1 MTRTTRLFA
10 AWIACLAILF
20 AAFAPSIS
28 HARAAARGAAWMEI
42 CSTAGAKLV
51 DMDAGQGPD
60 MQQPATG
67 AGVDTSHLDH
77 CPFCFTH
84 GGAPLALPG
93 AQLTLP
99 TFTAQDSHPFLFY
112 HAPRPLPIWT
122 AAHPRAPPSAT
133 C

>member
-1 MTRTTRLFA
+1 MTRSTRLFA

-28 HARAAARGAAWMEI
+28 HARAAARGAGWMEI

-51 DMDAGQGPD
+51 NLDASQDLG
-60 MQQPATG
+60 QPAAG
-67 AGVDTSHLDH
+67 GGVDTSHLDH
-77 CPFCFTH
+77 CPYCATH

-93 AQLTLP
+93 ATMTLP
-99 TFTAQDSHPFLFY
+99 AFAARHVRPFLFY

-122 AAHPRAPPSAT
+122 AAQPRAPPSAT
-133 C
+133 I

>member
-28 HARAAARGAAWMEI
+28 HARASVRGGAAWMEI

-67 AGVDTSHLDH
+67 VDTSHLDH

-93 AQLTLP
+93 AELTLP
-99 TFTAQDSHPFLFY
+99 NFTAQDSHPFLFY

-133 C
+133 A